1 MSRVTKPEQ
10 KKTNVNASELKKL
23 LANPTQEIST
33 AKPPPPSVAPPPDV
47 IYTFTGSTAGA
58 GSGEFHVYKHARHKE
73 AERLKYINE
82 AAQKDTE
89 RDEFLK
95 RRDEQ
100 QQKDAEKT
108 NKNRARRQKRKQANA
123 KKPVRASDEATPNT
137 QKDSEDST
145 PVPESELK
153 VDAGVAKD
161 EAKDEPKVEPKVAE
175 SAAAETET
183 EPEPEPERKIID
195 ADAAF

>member
-10 KKTNVNASELKKL
+10 KKTNANTSELKKL

-95 RRDEQ
+95 RREEQ

-108 NKNRARRQKRKQANA
+108 NKNRARRQKRKQANT
-123 KKPVRASDEATPNT
+123 KKPTKTSDEPKAETL
-137 QKDSEDST
+137 KDSEEST
-145 PVPESELK
+145 PAPEPEVKADVVAVANTQSK
-153 VDAGVAKD
+153 VDAKTQPTAM
-161 EAKDEPKVEPKVAE
+161 EAK
-175 SAAAETET
+175 T
-183 EPEPEPERKIID
+183 EPEPAPEKKIID

>member
-1 MSRVTKPEQ
+1 MSRVSKPEP
-10 KKTNVNASELKKL
+10 KKSNANSSELKKL

-82 AAQKDTE
+82 AAQKDTDRE
-89 RDEFLK
+89 EFLK

-100 QQKDAEKT
+100 QQKDANKT
-108 NKNRARRQKRKQANA
+108 NKNRARRQKRKQGNA
-123 KKPVRASDEATPNT
+123 KKPVMAEEAQVDT
-137 QKDSEDST
+137 QKQFEDST
-145 PVPESELK
+145 PAPEVEVK
-153 VDAGVAKD
+153 TPTVAK
-161 EAKDEPKVEPKVAE
+161 P
-175 SAAAETET
+175 
-183 EPEPEPERKIID
+183 EPEVKQAVEEPEAASEEPERKIID
-195 ADAAF
+195 ADDAF

>member
-1 MSRVTKPEQ
+1 MSRVSKPEQ
-10 KKTNVNASELKKL
+10 KKSNANASELKKL

-82 AAQKDTE
+82 AAQKDVE

-123 KKPVRASDEATPNT
+123 KKPVKDET
-137 QKDSEDST
+137 K
-145 PVPESELK
+145 PESKPESKPEAKPEAKEPETSVLDTEPVK
-153 VDAGVAKD
+153 EAEVAK
-161 EAKDEPKVEPKVAE
+161 EPKEQPEAE
-175 SAAAETET
+175 A
-183 EPEPEPERKIID
+183 EPERKIID